1 MKATWK
7 LKVRDGNDYSNVIQK
22 TLDIFEL
29 DLSFNLTVFIWKKD
43 YTFQQFP
50 RQLES
55 FDWVLV
61 SRKIE
66 S

>member
-22 TLDIFEL
+22 TFDIFESI
-29 DLSFNLTVFIWKKD
+29 LSSNFAVFIMNED